1 MAKTSSPSPIVFILI
16 TLALLGAGYWWFY
29 LRNPAP
35 VVNTNL
41 PDTAPQASPK
51 SRQRAL
57 PTAPVPARTAFPA
70 ARGSFP
76 PPTSV
81 ASGTQVRIDGSTS
94 MVTINQNLKRGFE
107 GQFPGTRVVPKASGS
122 DQGIQGILTGNADIA
137 AISRP
142 LSTQEQ
148 NQGLVAVPIAT
159 DAIAVVV
166 GVYNPFNG
174 GLTPGQVEDIF
185 EGDIA
190 NWSQL
195 GGTAGTIRVINRP
208 VFSGTHQAFKE
219 LVLGGENFGT
229 TPNITT
235 LQQDATTPLL
245 RALGNNGI
253 GYATY
258 AQVVN
263 QKTVRPLA
271 VNGVMPNSP
280 TYPYKRTLF
289 YVYKNPANP
298 AVKAFLGYTTSPK
311 GKQAMLAGN

>member
-1 MAKTSSPSPIVFILI
+1 MTKSSAPSPIVFIVI

-29 LRNPAP
+29 LRNPPLEVNSNVPDAAP
-35 VVNTNL
+35 PVSPSTFPSKL
-41 PDTAPQASPK
+41 PAD
-51 SRQRAL
+51 
-57 PTAPVPARTAFPA
+57 PVPAVG
-70 ARGSFP
+70 GSFP

-94 MVTINQNLKRGFE
+94 MVTLNQNLKRGFE
-107 GQFPGTRVVPKASGS
+107 QQFPGTRVVTKASGS
-122 DQGIQGILTGNADIA
+122 DKGIQDILTGKADIA

-142 LSTQEQ
+142 LTAQEQ
-148 NQGLVAVPIAT
+148 SQGLVAVPIAT

-166 GVYNPFNG
+166 GVYNPFQK

-185 EGDIA
+185 EGEITD
-190 NWSQL
+190 WSKV
-195 GGTAGTIRVINRP
+195 GGSAGSIRVINRP
-208 VFSGTHQAFKE
+208 AVSGTHQAFKE
-219 LVLGGENFGT
+219 LVLGGKNFGT

-258 AQVVN
+258 AQVAN

-271 VNGVMPNSP
+271 VNGLLPDSP

-289 YVYKNPANP
+289 YVYKNPASP
-298 AVKAFLGYTTSPK
+298 GVKAFLGYTTSSK
-311 GKQAMLAGN
+311 GKQAMFAGN